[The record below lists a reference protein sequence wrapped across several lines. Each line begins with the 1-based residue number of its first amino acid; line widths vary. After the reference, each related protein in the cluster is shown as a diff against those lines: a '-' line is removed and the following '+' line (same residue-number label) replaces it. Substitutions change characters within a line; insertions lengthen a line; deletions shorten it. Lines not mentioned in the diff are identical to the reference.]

1 MIHSKRL
8 IPCALALTTAAML
21 ACSAGAASE
30 EVSGAGAVLALPFGS
45 TPGVAEAAAASEALA
60 WQVIGGMDTANRVTS
75 PSSMA
80 MSLAMV
86 GEGAVGA
93 SAESIDDAFGLAGD
107 ERSSAF
113 GALRQ
118 SLAGYESLPKKV
130 DARNPPE
137 TPVVHQASRVLVIGE
152 PINQPF
158 LDRLKK
164 FYDAPAA
171 QAERDGAEGDLNAWV
186 RKNTAGLIDKSG
198 MKVTPDTR
206 AVVQDAVLFAAAWDS
221 PFPSEPRLPFHTPD
235 GDKDISYVAG
245 TATARWA
252 DGDRWKAVRL
262 PYDDVLAADVIL
274 PNEGVSPSA
283 LTAAELAD
291 ATRELGASA
300 PDAGTV
306 VMPSFDVAAKI
317 DLLEGLPE
325 LDLDHLDGIL
335 PQGYLEQWVQQVRL
349 QVSAKGTVGV
359 AVTEAGAAGG
369 AAPTEPFVVDRPYV
383 FRVLDTR
390 TGWPLFLA
398 VIADPSAG

>member
-86 GEGAVGA
+86 GEGAVGP
-93 SAESIDDAFGLAGD
+93 SAASIDETLGLAGD
-107 ERSSAF
+107 ERSMAF

-118 SLAGYESLPKKV
+118 SLAGYAGLPKKV
-130 DARNPPE
+130 DAKNPPD

-152 PINQPF
+152 PIHQPF

-164 FYDAPAA
+164 YYDAPAA
-171 QAERDGAEGDLNAWV
+171 QAEREGAQGDLNAWV

-198 MKVTPDTR
+198 IKVTPDTR
-206 AVVQDAVLFAAAWDS
+206 AVVQDAVLFAAAWEQEFS
-221 PFPSEPRLPFHTPD
+221 YEPRLPFHTPD
-235 GDKDISYVAG
+235 GDKDASFVSG
-245 TATARWA
+245 TPEARWA

-262 PYDDVLAADVIL
+262 SYDGVLAADVIL
-274 PNEGVSPSA
+274 PNEGVTPSQ
-283 LTAAELAD
+283 LTAKDLAD
-291 ATRELGASA
+291 ATEELGASA

-335 PQGYLEQWVQQVRL
+335 PEGYLEQWVQQVRL

-398 VIADPSAG
+398 VIADPTAD